1 MEYLAF
7 EAPIREMDEQ
17 LERTRA
23 MAQESDVDL
32 SAAIAALEQS
42 RTDLLKSMSEHLTAW
57 QRVQLSRHPNLV
69 RFWGSC
75 SEGGEEFILG
85 T

>member
-23 MAQESDVDL
+23 MATESDVDL
-32 SAAIAALEQS
+32 SAAIELFDTDNGSGTRLVKAALAEP
-42 RTDLLKSMSEHLTAW
+42 R
-57 QRVQLSRHPNLV
+57 
-69 RFWGSC
+69 
-75 SEGGEEFILG
+75 
-85 T
+85 

>member
-1 MEYLAF
+1 MEYLDF

-23 MAQESDVDL
+23 MAEESGLDMT
-32 SAAIAALEQS
+32 AALEALEQS
-42 RTDLLKSMSEHLTAW
+42 RTELLTSLGSQLTAW
-57 QRVQLSRHPNLV
+57 QRVQLSRHPN
-69 RFWGSC
+69 RPYTWP
-75 SEGGEEFILG
+75 